1 MIDYGQRVIKVIRD
15 VDFMEWPEA
24 EEDSFI
30 DKNDNIVIHFHK
42 KHGTV
47 IYLAGMFEDE
57 DDLVCM
63 GSEDGKNFRIAVY
76 KPFLEFE
83 KGWYLL
89 NGKPEK
95 AKDIEKARE
104 GAEKALEGME

>member
-30 DKNDNIVIHFHK
+30 DKSDNIVIRFKK

-57 DDLVCM
+57 DDLACM
-63 GSEDGKNFRIAVY
+63 GSEDGKNFRMAVY

-83 KGWYLL
+83 KVGVY
-89 NGKPEK
+89 
-95 AKDIEKARE
+95 
-104 GAEKALEGME
+104 

>member
-30 DKNDNIVIHFHK
+30 DKNDNIVIHFHE

-47 IYLAGMFEDE
+47 IYLAGMCEDE

-63 GSEDGKNFRIAVY
+63 GSEDGKNFRIAAYNWQGLCDGEKEQAACKWY
-76 KPFLEFE
+76 KHMTNDWLKQE
-83 KGWYLL
+83 
-89 NGKPEK
+89 
-95 AKDIEKARE
+95 
-104 GAEKALEGME
+104 AEE